1 MPKLNPE
8 MTNQKVYFDGSYLQN
23 FSGIGRDSRNLL
35 VAARLVFGENV
46 QVIYPQ
52 LRFFSRTVQNK
63 NIPTNSKVQ
72 KILKFRSLLLNSP
85 EICIIESKGI
95 FIQSHLNNISPLKDS
110 TIIHIVRLHDLFPL
124 TNPEWFRSLSK
135 RIFEIGFNNA
145 SSRANFICDSRH
157 TESELLKILG
167 STHTRSSVA
176 TCPVVVPNN
185 SKCGQCEGCNI
196 SNQNDKHIIAIST
209 LEPRKNYLELLS
221 AWQLLVDNEKSFA
234 WLYIVGGKGW
244 KSRTVR
250 QKLRKFKKDYRVRW
264 IQNACDGSV
273 QSLLRT
279 SECLVSNSFEEGF
292 NLSVAEAIVQ
302 KVPVLISENN
312 VHRELYKNLATFYNL
327 GDPSQLAKKIH
338 LHLSSPK
345 KPLLLDSEIESLAD
359 YDSSV
364 LNLANEIN
372 KIYKKK

>member
-1 MPKLNPE
+1 MPKLNLE

-23 FSGIGRDSRNLL
+23 YSGIGRDSRNLL
-35 VAARLVFGENV
+35 VAARMVFGENV
-46 QVIYPQ
+46 QVIYPK

-63 NIPTNSKVQ
+63 NIPANSIVQ
-72 KILKFRSLLLNSP
+72 KVLRFRSLALNSP
-85 EICIIESKGI
+85 EICIVEPNSI
-95 FIQSHLNNISPLKDS
+95 FIQSHLNNISPIKDP
-110 TIIHIVRLHDLFPL
+110 TITYIVRLHDLFPL

-135 RIFEIGFNNA
+135 NIFEIGFKNA

-157 TESELLKILG
+157 TESELVKILG
-167 STHTRSSVA
+167 STLTKSSVA
-176 TCPVVVPNN
+176 ICPVAVPNN
-185 SKCGQCEGCNI
+185 AKCGQCEGCKI
-196 SNQNDKHIIAIST
+196 SNQNEKHIIAIST

-221 AWQLLVDNEKSFA
+221 AWQLLVDNEKSNA

-250 QKLRKFKKDYRVRW
+250 QKLRKLKRDYRVCW

-273 QSLLRT
+273 RSLLRT

-302 KVPVLISENN
+302 RVPVLISKNN
-312 VHRELYKNLATFYNL
+312 VHRELYKNLATFYDL
-327 GDPSQLAKKIH
+327 GDPSQLAKKIY
-338 LHLSSPK
+338 LHLRSGK
-345 KPLLLDSEIESLAD
+345 KPLLLDSEIKSLAD
-359 YDSSV
+359 YDSSL

-372 KIYKKK
+372 KIYKNR